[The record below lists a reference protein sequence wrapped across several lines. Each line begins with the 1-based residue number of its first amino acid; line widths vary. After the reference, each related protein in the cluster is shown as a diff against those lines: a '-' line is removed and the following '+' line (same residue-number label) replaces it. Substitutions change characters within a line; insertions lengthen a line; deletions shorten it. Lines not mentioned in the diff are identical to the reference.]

1 MTQDSPL
8 AGRVALVTGAAR
20 GLGLAIARTLAQS
33 GATIVI
39 IDLDS
44 EELERARAA
53 LDAEDLRVRAV
64 AGSVAVV
71 ADSEAMVRSAVGNFG
86 RLDILVNNAGGSAY
100 TPARLEDVT
109 EDDYD
114 RVMDWNVRGTFFCT
128 KAALPAL
135 GERGGSIVNLA
146 SMSGRAGLP
155 LFSPQYSA
163 AKGAIVA
170 LTRNLSQHLGD
181 RGIRVNAVAPGFVKA
196 AERANS
202 VWDSRDNTVILERI
216 PLDAVVRVP
225 SWPMQSSSSRPTSR
239 DTSPDASSTSTAAS
253 LLLSAPG
260 HAEWSTSV
268 ARSSPLVAPRKPPG
282 HERRLQKGQVSGSCR
297 PRFRTVGVGSRVP

>member
-1 MTQDSPL
+1 MTQDSLL
-8 AGRVALVTGAAR
+8 AGRAALVTGAAR
-20 GLGLAIARTLAQS
+20 GLDLAIARTLAES
-33 GATIVI
+33 GAAIVI
-39 IDLDS
+39 SDLDS

-64 AGSVAVV
+64 VGNVAV

-100 TPARLEDVT
+100 TPTRLEDVT

-135 GERGGSIVNLA
+135 GERGSSIVNLA

-181 RGIRVNAVAPGFVKA
+181 RGIRVNAVAPGFVEA

-202 VWDSRDNTVILERI
+202 VWDSRDNTIILERI
-216 PLDAVVRVP
+216 PLGRRGESSELADAVLFLA
-225 SWPMQSSSSRPTSR
+225 SDQSRYITGCVI
-239 DTSPDASSTSTAAS
+239 DVNGGYLTA
-253 LLLSAPG
+253 
-260 HAEWSTSV
+260 
-268 ARSSPLVAPRKPPG
+268 
-282 HERRLQKGQVSGSCR
+282 
-297 PRFRTVGVGSRVP
+297 